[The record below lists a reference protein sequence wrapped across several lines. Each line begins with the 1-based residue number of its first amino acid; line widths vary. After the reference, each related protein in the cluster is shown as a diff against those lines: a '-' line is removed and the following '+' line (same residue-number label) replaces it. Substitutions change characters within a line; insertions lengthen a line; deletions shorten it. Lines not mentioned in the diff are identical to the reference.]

1 MLTANCQMLCDS
13 ADRVSADDPQVHDPQ
28 EFNPVSS
35 MTSVTLQGWFGG
47 VVFARNVQHWPIRQ
61 EGESGYTPGE
71 DRWLA
76 RRTRIRNAE
85 TAERKLS
92 RGRYTEVQSAKRF
105 PIKLPI
111 SVKSKTGESHT

>member
-1 MLTANCQMLCDS
+1 MLTAKCQVLCDGAHRAS
-13 ADRVSADDPQVHDPQ
+13 TNDAQVHDPQ

-35 MTSVTLQGWFGG
+35 MTSVTLQGWCGG

-76 RRTRIRNAE
+76 RRTRIRECRNGGAQAQPWTLYRSAE
-85 TAERKLS
+85 CEALS
-92 RGRYTEVQSAKRF
+92 DQAADFCKIED
-105 PIKLPI
+105 
-111 SVKSKTGESHT
+111 